1 MPRCLP
7 IIRCFWPFLG
17 LGIVLGTAAVGWSQG
32 QLGGTKD
39 SLQKAFKEN
48 AGRRDKLFSGEEP
61 AAADDTSAKKI
72 AEAAANWYI
81 YRLTHVTEDKL
92 VVQKDFSAEIVKIME
107 KTFDKKDRNN
117 RVFINMFGPA
127 LVSSMKEVL
136 ARDIKTDQAT
146 VINGAM
152 MLPTMAKLKQDQV
165 SDYLIELVKVS
176 NTHDAVRLYALKGLK
191 EAMPITIQPGDDL
204 DLKDTA
210 QNDKRKRD
218 AKLVDALTKY
228 IEHPFNVKGRSA
240 EEVDAVRFIRREAI
254 FTLAHAG
261 APAVL
266 AVNKKQAKKDIL
278 QGAVAPTLLKVLAGR
293 DIKPPPSLQEK
304 IEAALGLCA
313 LKHPN
318 MPDYNPSLATYLIGR
333 TIVDL
338 VDDYNRDLANIG
350 VLGKNRRLP
359 YIAYRTDA
367 RRLGDAL
374 TEFAKHANT
383 PQTKILKDLA
393 QPVLASMT
401 KFTQTDPYLPPA
413 NSVDLRKHVS
423 TTRPKTG
430 DVFKTL
436 SKPINLPD
444 P

>member
-1 MPRCLP
+1 
-7 IIRCFWPFLG
+7 
-17 LGIVLGTAAVGWSQG
+17 
-32 QLGGTKD
+32 
-39 SLQKAFKEN
+39 
-48 AGRRDKLFSGEEP
+48 
-61 AAADDTSAKKI
+61 
-72 AEAAANWYI
+72 
-81 YRLTHVTEDKL
+81 
-92 VVQKDFSAEIVKIME
+92 
-107 KTFDKKDRNN
+107 
-117 RVFINMFGPA
+117 
-127 LVSSMKEVL
+127 MKEVL

-218 AKLVDALTKY
+218 TEVVEALTNY
-228 IEHPFNVKGRSA
+228 IERPVTVAGMSA
-240 EEVDAVRFIRREAI
+240 EEVDAVRYIRREAI
-254 FTLAHAG
+254 ISLAQAG

-318 MPDYNPSLATYLIGR
+318 MPEYNPSLATYLIGR

>member
-1 MPRCLP
+1 MM
-7 IIRCFWPFLG
+7 
-17 LGIVLGTAAVGWSQG
+17 
-32 QLGGTKD
+32 
-39 SLQKAFKEN
+39 N
-48 AGRRDKLFSGEEP
+48 
-61 AAADDTSAKKI
+61 
-72 AEAAANWYI
+72 
-81 YRLTHVTEDKL
+81 
-92 VVQKDFSAEIVKIME
+92 
-107 KTFDKKDRNN
+107 KTIDKKGRNN

-146 VINGAM
+146 VINAAM

-165 SDYLIELVKVS
+165 SDYVIELVKGS
-176 NTHDAVRLYALKGLK
+176 NTHDAVRLYALKALK
-191 EAMPITIQPGDDL
+191 EVMPITIQPGDDL

-218 AKLVDALTKY
+218 TDVVEALTNY
-228 IEHPFNVKGRSA
+228 IERPVPVAGMSA
-240 EEVDAVRFIRREAI
+240 EEVDAVRYIRREAI
-254 FTLAHAG
+254 ISLAQAG

-318 MPDYNPSLATYLIGR
+318 MPEYDPSLATYLIGR

-350 VLGKNRRLP
+350 VVGKNRRLP
-359 YIAYRTDA
+359 YIAYRMDA

-374 TEFAKHANT
+374 TEFAKNAPHAT
-383 PQTKILKDLA
+383 ILKDA

-401 KFTQTDPYLPPA
+401 KFKETEPYLPLA

>member
-1 MPRCLP
+1 MRSYLP
-7 IIRCFWPFLG
+7 IVCCSWLFLG
-17 LGIVLGTAAVGWSQG
+17 FGIILAVPAVGWSQG
-32 QLGGTKD
+32 QLGGTKE

-48 AGRRDKLFSGEEP
+48 SLRRDKLFLGDEP
-61 AAADDTSAKKI
+61 AVADDTSAKKI

-92 VVQKDFSAEIVKIME
+92 VVQKEFSAEIVKMM
-107 KTFDKKDRNN
+107 DKKGRNN

-146 VINGAM
+146 VINAAM

-165 SDYLIELVKVS
+165 SDYLIEQLVKGS

-191 EAMPITIQPGDDL
+191 EVMPITIQPGDDL

-218 AKLVDALTKY
+218 TDVVEALTNY
-228 IEHPFNVKGRSA
+228 IERPVTVAGMSA
-240 EEVDAVRFIRREAI
+240 EEVDAVRYIRREAI
-254 FTLAHAG
+254 ISLAQAG

-293 DIKPPPSLQEK
+293 EIKPPPSLQEK

-318 MPDYNPSLATYLIGR
+318 MPEYDPSLATYLIGR

-367 RRLGDAL
+367 KRLGDAL
-374 TEFAKHANT
+374 TEFAKNANT

-401 KFTQTDPYLPPA
+401 KFTATEPYLPPA

>member
-1 MPRCLP
+1 MRSYLP
-7 IIRCFWPFLG
+7 IVSCSWLFLG
-17 LGIVLGTAAVGWSQG
+17 FGIILAVPAVGWSQG
-32 QLGGTKD
+32 QLGGTKE

-48 AGRRDKLFSGEEP
+48 SLRRDKLFLGDEP

-72 AEAAANWYI
+72 AESAANWFI

-92 VVQKDFSAEIVKIME
+92 VVQKEFSAEVVKMME
-107 KTFDKKDRNN
+107 KTFAKKDRNN

-146 VINGAM
+146 VINAAM

-165 SDYLIELVKVS
+165 SDYLIELVKVNS

-191 EAMPITIQPGDDL
+191 EVMPITIQPGDDL

-218 AKLVDALTKY
+218 TDVVEALTNY
-228 IEHPFNVKGRSA
+228 IERPVTVAGMSA
-240 EEVDAVRFIRREAI
+240 EEVDAVRYIRREAI
-254 FTLAHAG
+254 ISLAQAG

-318 MPDYNPSLATYLIGR
+318 MPEYDPSLATYLIGR

-350 VLGKNRRLP
+350 VVGKNRRLP

-374 TEFAKHANT
+374 TEFAKNAPHAT
-383 PQTKILKDLA
+383 ILKDA
-393 QPVLASMT
+393 QAVLASMT
-401 KFTQTDPYLPPA
+401 KFKEAEPYLPIA

-423 TTRPKTG
+423 ASRPKTG